1 MMAAMKR
8 LIESKLLDWKNSKR
22 RKPLIVR
29 GARQVGKT
37 YSIDKF
43 GREFFDNL
51 VSIDLE
57 KNRDWHA
64 IFSGN
69 LNPERI
75 ISELEIFLNIKII
88 PGKTLL
94 FFDEIQSCP
103 RAIMALRYFYEDF
116 PELHVIAAGSLL
128 EFAMKDISFPVG
140 RVQYLEMYPLN
151 FAEYL
156 LAVGRDEATD
166 VIMAKP
172 RNISDSIHKLLLDE
186 LKKYCFIG
194 GMPESVQVYVDSKSL
209 QDSFS
214 VHREL
219 CDSFHHDFSKYAP
232 RADTYCLDAVFTG
245 IARNIGQQIIYT
257 HLAEG
262 YTHPTI
268 KKAFNTLCMARVA
281 NKVQAANPSGLPLGA
296 TASSRRFKALMVD
309 IGIWQHMCGINI
321 ETEYVKTDLLSIYQ
335 GAMAEQFV
343 GQEMMISQN
352 SDLYYWAR
360 QAKSSTAEVDYLA
373 VIDGN
378 IIPIEVKSGTA
389 GRLRSLHLLL
399 KSYSNCP
406 FGLVFSSAPYSELP
420 EQKLKFL
427 PLYYAYTATKRSSTS
442 EHGS

>member
-1 MMAAMKR
+1 MKR

-57 KNRDWHA
+57 KNRDWHG
-64 IFSGN
+64 IFLGN

-281 NKVQAANPSGLPLGA
+281 NKVQSANPSGLPLGA

-309 IGIWQHMCGINI
+309 IGIWQHLCGINI

>member
-1 MMAAMKR
+1 MKR
-8 LIESKLLDWKNSKR
+8 FIENKLVDWKNSKR

-37 YSIDKF
+37 YSIENF
-43 GREFFDNL
+43 GQEYFDNS
-51 VSIDLE
+51 VTVDLE
-57 KNRDWHA
+57 KNRGLHG
-64 IFSGN
+64 IFSGD

-75 ISELEIFLNIKII
+75 ISELEIFLNKKII
-88 PGKTLL
+88 SGKTLL

-103 RAIMALRYFYEDF
+103 RAIMALKYFYEDT

-128 EFAMKDISFPVG
+128 EFAMSEISFPVG
-140 RVQYLEMYPLN
+140 RVQFLEMYPLD

-156 LAVGRDEATD
+156 IAAGREEAAD
-166 VIMAKP
+166 VIMSEP
-172 RNISDSIHKLLLDE
+172 RAVSDPIHNLLLDE

-194 GMPESVQVYVDSKSL
+194 GMPESVKAYVNTKSI
-209 QDSFS
+209 QESFL

-219 CDSFHHDFSKYAP
+219 SDSFRHDFSKYAS
-232 RADTYCLDAVFTG
+232 RIDIYCLDAVFIG
-245 IARNIGQQIIYT
+245 IARNVGQQMIYT

-268 KKAFNTLCMARVA
+268 KKAFDMLCMARVV
-281 NKVQAANPSGLPLGA
+281 KKIPSANPSGLPLGA

-309 IGIWQHMCGINI
+309 IGLWQHLCGINI

-335 GAMAEQFV
+335 GAMAEQFI

-373 VIDGN
+373 VIEGN
-378 IIPIEVKSGTA
+378 IIPIEVKGGAA

-399 KSYSNCP
+399 KSYPNCP
-406 FGLVFSSAPYSELP
+406 FGLVFSSSPYSELP
-420 EQKLKFL
+420 EQKLKFY
-427 PLYYAYTATKRSSTS
+427 PLYYAHTSSKS
-442 EHGS
+442 SIDSHFRI